1 MFQNSNENTIKIKN
15 KANIFSNVFTKENIG
30 LYIVSLMV
38 SLVGSSAEFSIFS
51 ISLLGSAFAAGVPL
65 LGIIILSLIRKC
77 N

>member
-15 KANIFSNVFTKENIG
+15 KTNIFWNVFAKENLG
-30 LYIVSLMV
+30 LYVVSLMV
-38 SLVGSSAEFSIFS
+38 SLVGTNAEFSIFS
-51 ISLLGSAFAAGVPL
+51 ISLLGSAFASGVPL